1 MPASVSLLFVSLT
14 LHLCNPRRFGQVSE
28 EPEVMIEATTA
39 GTGGILLFGE
49 WSFENIEVRDPRL
62 KRYLKVA
69 PVFMPHSGGRH
80 EARKFQKSEMSI
92 VERLVNNLLKPGSSG
107 GDKPRVTNS
116 VRTAF
121 KIVNVKSGRN
131 PIEMLVRAV
140 ENCSPNED
148 TTRIGYGGVV
158 YRLAVDISPQRR
170 IDLALRFIA
179 RGIKEQTFGN
189 RKTFEEII
197 ADQIIGAAQNDGNN
211 FGVRRKREM
220 ERVALSSR

>member
-1 MPASVSLLFVSLT
+1 MIIGKPFIHVPT
-14 LHLCNPRRFGQVSE
+14 LPLCNPRRIGQVSDE
-28 EPEVMIEATTA
+28 QEVTIEATTA
-39 GTGGILLFGE
+39 GTGGIKLFGE
-49 WSFENIEVRDPRL
+49 WSFENVEVRDPGL
-62 KRYLKVA
+62 KRYLKIS
-69 PVFMPHSGGRH
+69 PVFMPHTGGRH

-92 VERLVNNLLKPGSSG
+92 VERFTNDLLKPGSSG
-107 GDKPRVTNS
+107 GDKPRVMNA

-121 KIVNVKSGRN
+121 KIVYVKTGRN
-131 PIEMLVRAV
+131 PIEVLVRAV

-179 RGIKEQTFGN
+179 KGIKEQTFGN

-197 ADQIIGAAQNDGNN
+197 ADQLVGAAQNDGNS

-220 ERVALSSR
+220 ERVAQASR